1 MISISSEILGP
12 RSPLPGV
19 LGSVVRAV
27 ILSEDTPNS
36 LTGLTGEDVDGLGDD
51 DVIAVGSRLIT
62 PYGEY
67 LAFSEGEFTK
77 LGQTET

>member
-27 ILSEDTPNS
+27 ILSEDTPSS
-36 LTGLTGEDVDGLGDD
+36 LSITGADVDGLGDD
-51 DVIAVGSRLIT
+51 DVLAAGSVLIT
-62 PYGEY
+62 PSANYI
-67 LAFSEGEFTK
+67 AFEEGVFTEK
-77 LGQTET
+77 G

>member
-36 LTGLTGEDVDGLGDD
+36 LAITGADVDGLGDD